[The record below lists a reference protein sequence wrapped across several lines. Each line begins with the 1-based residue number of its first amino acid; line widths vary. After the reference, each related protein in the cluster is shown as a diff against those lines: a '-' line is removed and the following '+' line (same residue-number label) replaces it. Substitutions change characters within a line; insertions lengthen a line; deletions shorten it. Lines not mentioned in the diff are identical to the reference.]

1 MRDEVEAEGYDS
13 SEAILSISFF
23 VEKDYPGGLS
33 FGYWSYDV
41 DEGGI
46 YDWLKYDDTFNR
58 EYKLYNCVYDL
69 EKDIKNLIN

>member
-1 MRDEVEAEGYDS
+1 
-13 SEAILSISFF
+13 
-23 VEKDYPGGLS
+23 VEKNYPGGLS